1 MSKSVFSVDGVE
13 YPGVFVKS
21 PIHRSF
27 NVLDGENAG
36 RTMDGRMQ
44 RDIIGTYYTYRLE
57 FDASLSDPEEYDA
70 LFEALSAPVDS
81 HIISVPYGQGSL
93 TFEAYVANG
102 EDYLSRINRDESKKW
117 DNLTVNFVAMEPQR
131 RPAS

>member
-1 MSKSVFSVDGVE
+1 MSKSVFSVDGVK

-70 LFEALSAPVDS
+70 LFEALSAPMDS

-102 EDYLSRINRDESKKW
+102 EDDLSRIYRDESKKW

>member
-36 RTMDGRMQ
+36 RTMDGRMR

-102 EDYLSRINRDESKKW
+102 EDDLSRIYRDESKKW

>member
-70 LFEALSAPVDS
+70 LFEALSAPMDS

-102 EDYLSRINRDESKKW
+102 EDDLSRIYRDESKKW

>member
-1 MSKSVFSVDGVE
+1 MKKAVFSVDGVE

-57 FDASLSDPEEYDA
+57 FDSSLSDPEEYDA
-70 LFEALSAPVDS
+70 LFEVLSAPVDS
-81 HIISVPYGQGSL
+81 HTITVPYGQSSI

-102 EDYLSRINRDESKKW
+102 DDDLSRIYRNDAKKW
-117 DNLTVNFVAMEPQR
+117 DNLSVNFVAMDPQR
-131 RPAS
+131 RPS

>member
-21 PIHRSF
+21 PIPRSF
-27 NVLDGENAG
+27 NVLDGANAG

-102 EDYLSRINRDESKKW
+102 EDDLSRIYRDESKKW
-117 DNLTVNFVAMEPQR
+117 GNLTVNFVAMEPQR

>member
-102 EDYLSRINRDESKKW
+102 EDDLSRIYRNESKKW

>member
-1 MSKSVFSVDGVE
+1 MSKSVFSIDGVE

-44 RDIIGTYYTYRLE
+44 RDIIGTFYTYHME
-57 FDASLSDPEEYDA
+57 FDSSLSDPNEYDA

-81 HIISVPYGQGSL
+81 HMIIVPYGQSVL
-93 TFEAYVANG
+93 EFEAYVANG
-102 EDYLSRINRDESKKW
+102 DDDLSRIYRNESRKW
-117 DNLTVNFVAMEPQR
+117 DNLSVNFVAMDPVR
-131 RPAS
+131 RS

>member
-1 MSKSVFSVDGVE
+1 MNKSVFSVDGVE
-13 YPGVFVKS
+13 YPGVCVKS

-44 RDIIGTYYTYRLE
+44 RDIIGTYYTYRME
-57 FDASLSDPEEYDA
+57 FDTSLSSLDAYDA
-70 LFEALSAPVDS
+70 LFETLSAPVDS
-81 HIISVPYGQGSL
+81 HTITVPYGQDIL

-102 EDYLSRINRDESKKW
+102 EDDLSHIYRDESRKW
-117 DNLTVNFVAMEPQR
+117 DNLAVNFVAMEPVR

>member
-102 EDYLSRINRDESKKW
+102 EDDLSRIYRDESKKW
-117 DNLTVNFVAMEPQR
+117 GNLTVNFVAMEPQR